1 MWTGQG
7 EFACRRDSRNRYW
20 GESVGSNAEM
30 DIGQNANRLT
40 SLDAVVFGDL
50 TTPPLQILA
59 AAGPLSRW
67 RHDREEFLAS
77 TGEFLLWP
85 ALLSLAATRM
95 DVEALKKQGYVGL
108 VEAVREYQREYNAIE
123 RGGPRLG
130 QPIDMAMLQLRAVDR
145 CLVGFVKSTV
155 PMFHDEDPDWI
166 LRQALRIA
174 RDAERT
180 LVERGLVVNTICPDR
195 SLPMAALLAL
205 VPKRFLARTPA
216 GDALLTAFKQ
226 ACNVPPDCER
236 RDLAVNH
243 VLLRWI
249 PEVAF
254 LFVDLLR
261 HG

>member
-1 MWTGQG
+1 VKPEDAGNT
-7 EFACRRDSRNRYW
+7 
-20 GESVGSNAEM
+20 AEM

-40 SLDAVVFGDL
+40 SLDAVVFEDL

-67 RHDREEFLAS
+67 RHDREEFLVS

-85 ALLSLAATRM
+85 TLLSLAATRV
-95 DVEALKKQGYVGL
+95 DVEELKAQAHVGL
-108 VEAVREYQREYNAIE
+108 IEAVREYQSECNAIE
-123 RGGPRLG
+123 CGGPRLG
-130 QPIDMAMLQLRAVDR
+130 QPIDMAMLQLRALDR

-155 PMFHDEDPDWI
+155 PMFHDEDPDWV

-174 RDAERT
+174 RDSERT
-180 LVERGLVVNTICPDR
+180 LIERGLVVNTICPDR
-195 SLPMAALLAL
+195 SLPMAAVLGLA
-205 VPKRFLARTPA
+205 PKRFLARTPA
-216 GDALLTAFKQ
+216 GDALLTAFTQ
-226 ACNVPPDCER
+226 ACNVSPGREG
-236 RDLAVNH
+236 RDLGVNH
-243 VLLRWI
+243 VLLRWM